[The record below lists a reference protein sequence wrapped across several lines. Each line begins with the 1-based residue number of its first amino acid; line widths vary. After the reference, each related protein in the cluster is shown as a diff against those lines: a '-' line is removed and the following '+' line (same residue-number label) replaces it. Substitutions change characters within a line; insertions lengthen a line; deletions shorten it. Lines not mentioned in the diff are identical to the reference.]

1 MNDDYQRSHIN
12 VNNLEKELEKH
23 PDRHFVKYLLDGIT
37 NGFDTMVSK
46 TELPTVECKNLQS
59 AFRNPDSVDIIIK
72 QEVDKGYLVGPFKK
86 LPFDRYRVSP
96 IEQCSLSYVKID
108 DAINAIKEFGRLS
121 ILNKADIADAFKQLG
136 IKRDQ
141 HHLYCIKWRNLY
153 YYYVRLCFGSRSSP
167 KIFDNLSV
175 AICWIAKN
183 NYNIPVI
190 LHLLDDFLT
199 VQASD
204 TSGDR
209 TMALITLI
217 FNRLNIPLSKK
228 KTVGPHT
235 TLEYL
240 GIILDTDKM
249 EARLPQDKV
258 ERIIYFIGTFLR
270 RHSIKKRELLQL
282 LGHFNFAARV
292 IIPGRTFVTYLINL
306 STKVNNLNYYVTLSA
321 ECRDDLK
328 MWYIFLKQWNCVSF
342 FYDTFTTNAADFEL
356 YTDAAS
362 TLGFGDVPE
371 RSAGSRCTSHDL
383 SALLT
388 RNVELTNSTANYLH
402 DTQGHLSVLRKGYY
416 TPYVD
421 ILLEAACVT
430 AYFGFLRCGEFTV
443 LHSFDSECNV
453 SIEDIRFF
461 KDKVT
466 FHLKASKT
474 DPFRE
479 GVDIHL
485 FASGASVCPVLS
497 LERYM
502 DYRTRKF
509 KDSKSQDAF
518 FVMENRKA
526 LTRNYFISSLKNIL
540 AVLGYNSDLYN
551 GHSFRI
557 GASTTAGSKIEDHLI
572 QTLGR
577 WSSQCYTRYIR
588 TSLSTIQQAQ
598 QALVE

>member
-1 MNDDYQRSHIN
+1 M
-12 VNNLEKELEKH
+12 
-23 PDRHFVKYLLDGIT
+23 
-37 NGFDTMVSK
+37 SK
-46 TELPTVECKNLQS
+46 TADMLKDSTSALKSANEAMSAMSSMVVGLLANKDASSNSSLQNLKSNYDFAS
-59 AFRNPDSVDIIIK
+59 AYQATYGHMTPISSVNA
-72 QEVDKGYLVGPFKK
+72 
-86 LPFDRYRVSP
+86 
-96 IEQCSLSYVKID
+96 EQTFQRQV
-108 DAINAIKEFGRLS
+108 
-121 ILNKADIADAFKQLG
+121 
-136 IKRDQ
+136 
-141 HHLYCIKWRNLY
+141 
-153 YYYVRLCFGSRSSP
+153 
-167 KIFDNLSV
+167 
-175 AICWIAKN
+175 
-183 NYNIPVI
+183 
-190 LHLLDDFLT
+190 
-199 VQASD
+199 D
-204 TSGDR
+204 TSKGIVFAEDLPKMDYVSTSLR
-209 TMALITLI
+209 KQI
-217 FNRLNIPLSKK
+217 
-228 KTVGPHT
+228 
-235 TLEYL
+235 LE
-240 GIILDTDKM
+240 
-249 EARLPQDKV
+249 
-258 ERIIYFIGTFLR
+258 
-270 RHSIKKRELLQL
+270 
-282 LGHFNFAARV
+282 
-292 IIPGRTFVTYLINL
+292 
-306 STKVNNLNYYVTLSA
+306 
-321 ECRDDLK
+321 
-328 MWYIFLKQWNCVSF
+328 
-342 FYDTFTTNAADFEL
+342 
-356 YTDAAS
+356 
-362 TLGFGDVPE
+362 DVPE

-388 RNVELTNSTANYLH
+388 RNVELTNSVSCLLKTSIAPRTRTQYECGYSAYATFLRMTGVIWLNSDMPPLTEESLIHFATHCFKNLHLKCSTIKMYICGIRYKYLENGKTSIFSGSS
-402 DTQGHLSVLRKGYY
+402 DKLYRLDALYRGIKKNEKKSTKPRLPITFTILKDICQLLRKGYY
-416 TPYVD
+416 TPYID

-453 SIEDIRFF
+453 SIEDIRFL

-485 FASGASVCPVLS
+485 FASGVSVCPVLS

-502 DYRTRKF
+502 DYRSRKF

-598 QALVE
+598 QALLE

>member
-1 MNDDYQRSHIN
+1 MSSRKRPARHDPNDPMHWS
-12 VNNLEKELEKH
+12 KEQYVTHLKSM
-23 PDRHFVKYLLDGIT
+23 GIT
-37 NGFDTMVSK
+37 VKSTWRLDMIRQLYFVNQKDLASSTESGQNGS
-46 TELPTVECKNLQS
+46 TELSNTDEVTVAAENQPNVDTDQPVNENNTMSQTADMLKDSTSALKSANEAMSAMSSMVVGLLANKDASSNSSLQNLKSNYDFAS
-59 AFRNPDSVDIIIK
+59 AYQATYGHMTPISSVNA
-72 QEVDKGYLVGPFKK
+72 
-86 LPFDRYRVSP
+86 
-96 IEQCSLSYVKID
+96 EQTFQRQV
-108 DAINAIKEFGRLS
+108 
-121 ILNKADIADAFKQLG
+121 
-136 IKRDQ
+136 
-141 HHLYCIKWRNLY
+141 
-153 YYYVRLCFGSRSSP
+153 
-167 KIFDNLSV
+167 
-175 AICWIAKN
+175 
-183 NYNIPVI
+183 
-190 LHLLDDFLT
+190 
-199 VQASD
+199 D
-204 TSGDR
+204 TSKGIVFAEDLPKMDYVSTSLR
-209 TMALITLI
+209 KQI
-217 FNRLNIPLSKK
+217 
-228 KTVGPHT
+228 
-235 TLEYL
+235 LE
-240 GIILDTDKM
+240 
-249 EARLPQDKV
+249 
-258 ERIIYFIGTFLR
+258 
-270 RHSIKKRELLQL
+270 
-282 LGHFNFAARV
+282 
-292 IIPGRTFVTYLINL
+292 
-306 STKVNNLNYYVTLSA
+306 
-321 ECRDDLK
+321 
-328 MWYIFLKQWNCVSF
+328 
-342 FYDTFTTNAADFEL
+342 
-356 YTDAAS
+356 
-362 TLGFGDVPE
+362 DVPE

-388 RNVELTNSTANYLH
+388 RNVELTNSVSCLLKTSIAPRTRTQYECGYSAYATFLRMTGVIWLNSDMPPLTEESLIHFATHCFKNLHLKCSTIKMYICGIRYKYLENGKTSIFSGSS
-402 DTQGHLSVLRKGYY
+402 DKLYRLDALYRGIKKNEKKSTKPRLPITFTILKDICQLLRKGYY

-453 SIEDIRFF
+453 SIEDIRFL

-485 FASGASVCPVLS
+485 FASGVSVCPVLS

-502 DYRTRKF
+502 DYRSRKF

-598 QALVE
+598 QALLE